1 MQIVPNRLYRLDFDI
16 PLPVSN
22 NRLQRSTASGR
33 RFNTAQYSEWKD
45 EAGKDILAQRAML
58 SMRRRIEGHYGF
70 MIVMNPGVRI
80 DLNNALKA
88 SIDLM
93 HWMNI
98 TDDDSMN
105 RIGLYGANPRI
116 DPRRALVS
124 VWPVG
129 RDDFIEVRE

>member
-33 RFNTAQYSEWKD
+33 RFNTSQYAEWKE

-105 RIGLYGANPRI
+105 RIGIYGVNPQI

-129 RDDFIEVRE
+129 SEQYIELRQ

>member
-1 MQIVPNRLYRLDFDI
+1 MQIIPNRLYRLDFNI

-33 RFNTAQYSEWKD
+33 RFNTAKYSEWKD
-45 EAGKDILAQRAML
+45 EAGKDIMAQRAML
-58 SMRRRIEGHYGF
+58 SMRRRVSGYYGF
-70 MIVMNPGVRI
+70 MIVMNPSVKI

-93 HWMNI
+93 HRMNI

-105 RIGLYGANPRI
+105 RIGLYGANPQI

-129 RDDFIEVRE
+129 SEDFIEVRE